1 MLDSYEN
8 RFGNALAF
16 GVTTSYC
23 LNILFGNSKNVLGS
37 RVGKAVANMPSSLNR
52 MYALRHSF
60 TWGNFVMKAI

>member
-23 LNILFGNSKNVLGS
+23 LHVLFGSSKNVLGTY
-37 RVGKAVANMPSSLNR
+37 VGNALEKVPSSVSR
-52 MYALRHSF
+52 MQKLFYLFPFITNDYAES
-60 TWGNFVMKAI
+60 

>member
-23 LNILFGNSKNVLGS
+23 LNVVFESSKNVMGT
-37 RVGKAVANMPSSLNR
+37 RVGEALENVPSSVSR
-52 MYALRHSF
+52 M
-60 TWGNFVMKAI
+60 

>member
-23 LNILFGNSKNVLGS
+23 LHVLFGSSKNVLGTY
-37 RVGKAVANMPSSLNR
+37 VGSALEKVPNSVGR
-52 MYALRHSF
+52 M
-60 TWGNFVMKAI
+60 